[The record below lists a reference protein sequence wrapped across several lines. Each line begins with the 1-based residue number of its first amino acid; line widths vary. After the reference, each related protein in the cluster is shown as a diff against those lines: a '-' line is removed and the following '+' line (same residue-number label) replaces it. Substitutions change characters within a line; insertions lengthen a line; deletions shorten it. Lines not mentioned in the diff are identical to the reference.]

1 MLTLITQAED
11 KTTTAEKL
19 AALLADSSFFWLDLL
34 TPTADE
40 FDLLRSVFHFH
51 PLAIEDATR
60 PHQRPKVDE
69 YEGYFFLT
77 ADETTYD
84 PGAEESLISRQ
95 IAMFVGA
102 HYFVTV
108 NTAGTESIAALQKR
122 CNQHPEILERSTGYF
137 AYAVLDEL
145 VDRYFPL
152 LDQLDNEINELEDR
166 VVQAP
171 TPDEI
176 QAIFHT
182 KKTLSQ
188 LRRLVGPLR
197 EVTQTLTTRDFP
209 LIAPQTIPYLRD
221 VSDHLFRVYE
231 TLDSY
236 RDQMSNLLDAYLSQV
251 NNQMSRV
258 MQRLTAV
265 ATVFM
270 PITFLTGVFGMNF
283 THQPWANT
291 NVWWWLGLMA
301 VIAGGMVLWLR
312 RHRWF

>member
-1 MLTLITQAED
+1 MLTLMTREASTSTVD
-11 KTTTAEKL
+11 KL
-19 AALLADSSFFWLDLL
+19 PALLEGGTFFWLDLL
-34 TPTADE
+34 APAAEE
-40 FDLLRSVFHFH
+40 FDLLHSHFHFH

-77 ADETTYD
+77 ADDVVYN
-84 PGAEESLISRQ
+84 PQAAEPVLSGQ
-95 IAMFVGA
+95 IAMFVGP

-108 NTAGTESIAALQKR
+108 NTAKSESIAGLQKR
-122 CNQHPEILERSTGYF
+122 CSQHREILDRGSGYL
-137 AYAVLDEL
+137 AYALLDVL

-152 LDQLDNEINELEDR
+152 LDQLDGEINELEDR
-166 VVQAP
+166 VVQSP
-171 TPDEI
+171 TPEEI
-176 QAIFHT
+176 HSIFRA

-188 LRRLVGPLR
+188 LRRLAMPLR

-209 LIAPQTIPYLRD
+209 LITPQTVPYLRD
-221 VSDHLFRVYE
+221 VSDHLFRIYE

-236 RDQMSNLLDAYLSQV
+236 RDQISNLLDAYLSQV

-283 THQPWANT
+283 THQPWADT
-291 NVWWWLGLMA
+291 NVWWWLGIML
-301 VIAGGMVLWLR
+301 VIACGMVVWLR

>member
-1 MLTLITQAED
+1 MLTLIAAHD
-11 KTTTAEKL
+11 AL
-19 AALLADSSFFWLDLL
+19 APTPETLTGLLAGNDLFWLDLQA
-34 TPTADE
+34 PTAEE
-40 FDLLRSVFHFH
+40 FGLLQAVFHFH

-60 PHQRPKVDE
+60 PHQRPKIDE

-77 ADETTYD
+77 ADEAVFT
-84 PGAEESLISRQ
+84 PEAEESLTSRQ
-95 IAMFVGA
+95 IAMFVGQN
-102 HYFVTV
+102 YVVTI
-108 NTAGTESIAALQKR
+108 NTANAESVLLLQKR
-122 CNQHPEILERSTGYF
+122 CQNHREILSHHAGYL
-137 AYAVLDEL
+137 AYALLDTL

-152 LDQLDNEINELEDR
+152 LDQLDAEINELEDR
-166 VVQAP
+166 VVQSP
-171 TPDEI
+171 SPDDI
-176 QAIFHT
+176 HAIFRT

-209 LIAPQTIPYLRD
+209 LIAPETIPYLRD
-221 VSDHLFRVYE
+221 VSDHLFRIYE

-258 MQRLTAV
+258 MQRLSAV

-283 THQPWANT
+283 TRQPWAGT
-291 NVWWWLGLMA
+291 NVWWWLGLMLVMA
-301 VIAGGMVLWLR
+301 VGMILWLR